1 MPEFEQSFVHTP
13 AFKLRHC
20 QSMNADSGTIEV
32 VYFMS
37 PKRQRIGTISQLIL
51 LYFENIS
58 WITYINYLVKI
69 LLNRYN
75 WPERKHTS

>member
-20 QSMNADSGTIEV
+20 QSMNADSGTVEV

-37 PKRQRIGTISQLIL
+37 PKRQRIGTIIPSLPGSQLIL

-58 WITYINYLVKI
+58 WNTYINYLVKI
-69 LLNRYN
+69 LLNR
-75 WPERKHTS
+75 